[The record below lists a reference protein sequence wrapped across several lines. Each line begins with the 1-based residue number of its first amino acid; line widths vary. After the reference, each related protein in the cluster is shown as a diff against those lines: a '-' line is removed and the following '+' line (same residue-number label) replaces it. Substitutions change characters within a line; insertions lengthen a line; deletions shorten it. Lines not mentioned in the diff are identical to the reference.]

1 MGLMAVVALLT
12 AACSASTATTA
23 PASATAAPS
32 SAASAA
38 PSIAAS
44 AAPSVAASAAP
55 SVAASAAPSAAP
67 TPDLTAGGVLS
78 EANLGLSYFL
88 TQRALLGGPDG
99 PTTPAAGTTAAGCPK
114 MYKAWY
120 INPIT
125 TSVPW
130 VRSTD
135 LFKAAGSLLCYEPTV
150 VGPAAI
156 DIPGQISMIEQAIAA
171 KADVI
176 MTCVLDPAAFKNVLK
191 SAADAGIV
199 VVDIVCGGPGGV
211 ADGSYFA
218 EFGYGNKARGEMAC
232 DAFDKLTGG
241 DARILA
247 ILTSPDLKT
256 QNDDLNFMKAAC
268 ESKPGVKVVKV
279 EYDNSDCAVGAQ
291 KIVASLAADPTI
303 NAVWTVEGGVPGCV
317 AGALQEAGK
326 AKGEIKVLAS
336 DLVPGVCQGIKDGW
350 IDASQYYLF
359 FDSSPIG
366 MRLGLD
372 KVQGV
377 YTPTTDGI
385 EKGDGPMILVNKD
398 NLPPEICGK

>member
-1 MGLMAVVALLT
+1 MSLPASRRLRAAGLIVTVALLT
-12 AACSASTATTA
+12 VACGAGNGTTP
-23 PASATAAPS
+23 PASATAAPT
-32 SAASAA
+32 AAATATAA
-38 PSIAAS
+38 PT
-44 AAPSVAASAAP
+44 
-55 SVAASAAPSAAP
+55 AAP
-67 TPDLTAGGVLS
+67 TPDLTGGGPLS
-78 EANLGLSYFL
+78 EENLGLSYFL
-88 TQRALLGGPDG
+88 TQRALLGAPEG

-135 LFKAAGSLLCYEPTV
+135 LFKAAGQLLCYEPTV
-150 VGPAAI
+150 VGPSGI
-156 DIPGQISMIEQAIAA
+156 DIPAQISMIEQAIAA

-191 SAADAGIV
+191 DAADAGIV

-211 ADGSYFA
+211 QDGSYFA

-232 DAFDKLTGG
+232 DAFDKMTGG

-256 QNDDLNFMKAAC
+256 QNDDLDFMKTAC
-268 ESKPGVKVVKV
+268 ASKAGVKVVKV

-291 KIVASLAADPTI
+291 KIVTSLAADPTI

-317 AGALQEAGK
+317 AGALQEANK
-326 AKGEIKVLAS
+326 QKGEVHVLAS
-336 DLVPGVCQGIKDGW
+336 DLVPGTCQGIKEGW
-350 IDASQYYLF
+350 IEASQYYLF
-359 FDSSPIG
+359 FDSSVIG
-366 MRLGLD
+366 MRLALD
-372 KVQGV
+372 KVQGA

-385 EKGDGPMILVNKD
+385 EKGDGPMMLVNID
-398 NLPPEICGK
+398 NLPPEICGG